1 MPDNN
6 ISKNQPRKA
15 KSLGGVFT
23 IRSKN
28 AALLYMYRC
37 IKENFD
43 YIIQDDEEYK
53 RTSDFRRCPKCLFH
67 DCRRSFAVF
76 DICRYVDKCHYYQ
89 MPLYQMPL
97 CRQLPLFLLPLRLMP
112 FDTFAR
118 VTFATLY
125 TIATMWNAMICLLP
139 LWDKCRSGTN
149 ALLGQ
154 RQQGVQNSYFYD
166 GKTLVLRKGILQGKH
181 KCEINRMKVLEEL
194 VHT

>member
-1 MPDNN
+1 MKLSSQQLWKVV
-6 ISKNQPRKA
+6 ISYSRTNLKIVTFQNW
-15 KSLGGVFT
+15 
-23 IRSKN
+23 
-28 AALLYMYRC
+28 
-37 IKENFD
+37 
-43 YIIQDDEEYK
+43 
-53 RTSDFRRCPKCLFH
+53 TSDFRRCPKCLFH

-97 CRQLPLFLLPLRLMP
+97 YRQLPLFLLPLRLMP

-125 TIATMWNAMICLLP
+125 TIATKRNAMICLLP

>member
-1 MPDNN
+1 MYNN
-6 ISKNQPRKA
+6 EVF
-15 KSLGGVFT
+15 SLSWRHCFVARFVDAT
-23 IRSKN
+23 FKFKR
-28 AALLYMYRC
+28 LR
-37 IKENFD
+37 
-43 YIIQDDEEYK
+43 

-97 CRQLPLFLLPLRLMP
+97 YRQLPLFLLPLRLMP

-166 GKTLVLRKGILQGKH
+166 GKTLVLRNGIL
-181 KCEINRMKVLEEL
+181 
-194 VHT
+194 HTRKAQMWN

>member
-1 MPDNN
+1 MWQEFFN
-6 ISKNQPRKA
+6 ISLQNTPEDSQGREIVKVHQMWKEFLWV
-15 KSLGGVFT
+15 KSL
-23 IRSKN
+23 KW
-28 AALLYMYRC
+28 
-37 IKENFD
+37 
-43 YIIQDDEEYK
+43 
-53 RTSDFRRCPKCLFH
+53 TSDFRRCPKCLFH

-125 TIATMWNAMICLLP
+125 TIATMRNAMICLLP